1 MERRYLHAGRSTAGG
16 EEYGV
21 VMEPKLKSFPAD
33 SRCEVHVV
41 SVCGPVREENQ
52 DAGIA
57 WRGEGNEVAVIVSDG
72 MGGHAAGREAAEI
85 VIRVGLEAIRA
96 RVAGSWETVFQE
108 AIQAAQSAV
117 RETARGLGG
126 SMGATAAFAL
136 VDGLPDAPV
145 LHIAHVGDSRV
156 YLYRGRSLYR
166 LTGDHSLV
174 AQMVRDGLL
183 REEEAFGHPDSNVI
197 QRAIGQE
204 KPLEAEIQRPVPLDP
219 GDVVLVT
226 SDGLHGA
233 LPDERIGEVLQES
246 RTAEE
251 ICQDLLAAALAA
263 SSQDN
268 ITIGCIRVVPDG
280 AKRRPT
286 RVLF

>member
-1 MERRYLHAGRSTAGG
+1 MLL
-16 EEYGV
+16 
-21 VMEPKLKSFPAD
+21 EPKVNASSID
-33 SRCEVHVV
+33 ISCEIHVV

-57 WRGEGNEVAVIVSDG
+57 WRGEEDELAVIVSDG
-72 MGGHAAGREAAEI
+72 MGGHVAGREAAEI
-85 VIRVGLEAIRA
+85 VVRSCLEAIRNHA
-96 RVAGSWETVFQE
+96 VGRRKEWKAVFREAFRTAQE
-108 AIQAAQSAV
+108 AVLEA
-117 RETARGLGG
+117 ARGCTGR
-126 SMGATAAFAL
+126 SMGATAALAV
-136 VDGLPDAPV
+136 VDGLPAAPL

-166 LTGDHSLV
+166 LTADHSLV

-197 QRAIGQE
+197 HRAVGQE
-204 KPLEAEIQRPVPLDP
+204 KPLDPEIQEPVPLDP
-219 GDVVLVT
+219 GDVVLVS

-233 LPDERIGEVLQES
+233 VPDEKIGEILEES

-263 SSQDN
+263 GSQDN
-268 ITIGCIRVVPDG
+268 VTIGCIRVAAEG

-286 RVLF
+286 RVHF

>member
-1 MERRYLHAGRSTAGG
+1 MDPVR
-16 EEYGV
+16 
-21 VMEPKLKSFPAD
+21 
-33 SRCEVHVV
+33 EVHVV

-57 WRGEGNEVAVIVSDG
+57 WRGEEDEIALIVSDG

-85 VIRVGLEAIRA
+85 VIRSCLESIRK
-96 RVAGSWETVFQE
+96 RGGRTWEEVFRE
-108 AIQAAQSAV
+108 AVQAAQRTV
-117 RETARGLGG
+117 LETARVLAGR
-126 SMGATAAFAL
+126 SMGATAALAV
-136 VDGLPDAPV
+136 VDGPPASPF
-145 LHIAHVGDSRV
+145 LHVAHVGDSRV

-166 LTGDHSLV
+166 LTADHSLV

-183 REEEAFGHPDSNVI
+183 REDEAFGHPDSNVI

-204 KPLEAEIQRPVPLDP
+204 MPLEPEIQPPVPLDP
-219 GDVVLVT
+219 GDVVLVS

-233 LPDERIGEVLQES
+233 LPDTRIGEVLEAS

-263 SSQDN
+263 GSQDN
-268 ITIGCIRVVPDG
+268 VTIGCIRIVGDG

-286 RVLF
+286 RVHF

>member
-1 MERRYLHAGRSTAGG
+1 MNASSVDTPY
-16 EEYGV
+16 
-21 VMEPKLKSFPAD
+21 
-33 SRCEVHVV
+33 EVHVV

-57 WRGEGNEVAVIVSDG
+57 WRGEGDELAVIVSDG

-85 VIRVGLEAIRA
+85 VVRSCLEAVRN
-96 RVAGSWETVFQE
+96 RVTGDWEATFRE
-108 AIQAAQSAV
+108 ALRAAQSAV
-117 RETARGLGG
+117 LEAARSLPGR
-126 SMGATAAFAL
+126 SMGATAALAL
-136 VDGLPDAPV
+136 VDGPPEAPL

-166 LTGDHSLV
+166 LTADHSLV

-204 KPLEAEIQRPVPLDP
+204 KPLDPEIQEPAPLDA
-219 GDVVLVT
+219 GDVVVVC

-233 LPDERIGEVLQES
+233 LPDARIES
-246 RTAEE
+246 VIGRSRSAGE
-251 ICQDLLAAALAA
+251 ICEDLLAAALEAG
-263 SSQDN
+263 SQDN
-268 ITIGCIRVVPDG
+268 ITIGCIRVVPEG
-280 AKRRPT
+280 ARRRPT
-286 RVLF
+286 RVHF

>member
-1 MERRYLHAGRSTAGG
+1 MS
-16 EEYGV
+16 V
-21 VMEPKLKSFPAD
+21 EPKVSTSSAD
-33 SRCEVHVV
+33 SLCEVHVV

-57 WRGEGNEVAVIVSDG
+57 WRGEGDELAVIVSDG
-72 MGGHAAGREAAEI
+72 MGGHAAGREAAEL
-85 VIRVGLEAIRA
+85 VVRASLEAIRN
-96 RVAGSWETVFQE
+96 RLAGTWEAVFQE
-108 AIQAAQSAV
+108 AVRTAQAAVLEA
-117 RETARGLGG
+117 ARSNSVG
-126 SMGATAAFAL
+126 SMGATAALAL
-136 VDGLPDAPV
+136 VDGFPEAPL
-145 LHIAHVGDSRV
+145 LHIAHVGDTRV
-156 YLYRGRSLYR
+156 YLHRGRSLYR
-166 LTGDHSLV
+166 LTADHSLV

-204 KPLEAEIQRPVPLDP
+204 KPLEPEIQQPVPLDP
-219 GDVVLVT
+219 GDVVLVS

-233 LPDERIGEVLQES
+233 LPDERIGEVLFES

-280 AKRRPT
+280 TKRRPT
-286 RVLF
+286 RIHF

>member
-1 MERRYLHAGRSTAGG
+1 MLIEKVTPVEPTLNTYL
-16 EEYGV
+16 
-21 VMEPKLKSFPAD
+21 AD
-33 SRCEVHVV
+33 ACCQVHVV

-57 WRGEGNEVAVIVSDG
+57 WRGEGDELAVIVSDG

-85 VIRVGLEAIRA
+85 VVRACLESIRKRREDTWEA
-96 RVAGSWETVFQE
+96 VFQE
-108 AIQAAQSAV
+108 AVRTAQSAV
-117 RETARGLGG
+117 RKVAQGLGG
-126 SMGATAAFAL
+126 PMGATAALAL
-136 VDGLPDAPV
+136 VDGLPEAPL
-145 LHIAHVGDSRV
+145 LHVAHVGDSRV

-174 AQMVRDGLL
+174 GQMVRDGLL

-204 KPLEAEIQRPVPLDP
+204 KPLEPEIQQPVPLDP
-219 GDVVLVT
+219 GDIVLIS

-233 LPDERIGEVLQES
+233 IPDERIGEILQES

-251 ICQDLLAAALAA
+251 ICQDLLAAALSAN
-263 SSQDN
+263 SQDN

-280 AKRRPT
+280 AQRRPT
-286 RVLF
+286 RVHV

>member
-1 MERRYLHAGRSTAGG
+1 MRYICGIRASGS
-16 EEYGV
+16 GV
-21 VMEPKLKSFPAD
+21 DLPLPEPKLNAPFAESFYD
-33 SRCEVHVV
+33 VHVV

-57 WRGEGNEVAVIVSDG
+57 WRGGGDEVAVIVSDG

-85 VIRVGLEAIRA
+85 VVRSCLEAIRS
-96 RVAGSWETVFQE
+96 RVARDWEAVFREAVGTAQQTVV
-108 AIQAAQSAV
+108 AA
-117 RETARGLGG
+117 ARGSSGR
-126 SMGATAAFAL
+126 SMGATAAVAL
-136 VDGLPDAPV
+136 VDGLPSAPL
-145 LHIAHVGDSRV
+145 LHVAHVGDSRV

-166 LTGDHSLV
+166 MTADHSLV

-204 KPLEAEIQRPVPLDP
+204 KPLEPEIQQPTTLDP
-219 GDVVLVT
+219 GDVVLVS

-233 LPDERIGEVLQES
+233 LPDERIGDVLRES

-263 SSQDN
+263 GSQDN
-268 ITIGCIRVVPDG
+268 VTIGCIRIFADG

-286 RVLF
+286 RVHL